1 MSEQNTPQGRVII
14 TSGRSLM
21 ALAAAQSLGKRG
33 VEVIG
38 SDCIEPHLLSFSKY
52 VEKNETYRSFNE
64 SEEQF
69 IEDLI
74 SIIERNRPKDERP
87 YLLMPVF
94 DETHIIARHKEQLP
108 EFIKVA
114 TPSAETMDRV
124 YPKKN
129 LSYTA
134 QKLGVQIPE
143 TRLVNNREE
152 LEDLKEKIEFPVL
165 IKPENASG
173 GRGIKKVTSQQE
185 LLEGYEKTREKF
197 GDSQLIQQF
206 VDGEDYC
213 MTTLFQDG
221 ELKASMA
228 YKNLRRFP
236 TTSGSG
242 VLRETVDDNF
252 FKPATKQLMEPLNW
266 HGIAQLD
273 FLWDEDPEHPPYLIE
288 VNPRF
293 FGGLFQAM
301 ASGIDYPWL
310 NYLLHTTGEL
320 PEDLQPQLGTK
331 TKVPFAWLLGI
342 IDENMKISDRFDLLT
357 KAGKAAF
364 GQIKEKGMRE
374 AFRNFAT
381 EWEKTGKK
389 PEEASLSNAL
399 EEARMAQSEVFTS
412 DDPFAG
418 LGFLYALSY
427 LVKYR
432 KLPPEMDF

>member
-1 MSEQNTPQGRVII
+1 MNSNKNNKGRVLI

-21 ALAAAQSLGKRG
+21 ALAAAQSLGKQG

-38 SDCIEPHLLSFSKY
+38 SDCIEPTLLSFSKY
-52 VEKNETYRSFNE
+52 VTKNETYTSFQEN
-64 SEEQF
+64 EEQF
-69 IEDLI
+69 LADLQSLIHKYKPED
-74 SIIERNRPKDERP
+74 DRP
-87 YLLMPVF
+87 YLLMPIF
-94 DETHIIARHKEQLP
+94 EETHLIARHKDHFP
-108 EFIKVA
+108 DFIRIA
-114 TPSAETMDRV
+114 TPDAEAMDRV

-129 LSYTA
+129 LNFTA
-134 QKLGVQIPE
+134 QKLGVQIPD
-143 TRLVNNREE
+143 TWSVGSR
-152 LEDLKEKIEFPVL
+152 EDLKSILPKLPFPVL

-173 GRGIKKVTSQQE
+173 GRGIEKIATEEE
-185 LLEGYEKTREKF
+185 LLEQYDKNREKF
-197 GDSQLIQQF
+197 GPSQLIQQQ
-206 VDGEDYC
+206 VKGEDYC
-213 MTTLFQDG
+213 MTTLFEDG

-236 TTSGSG
+236 TSSGSG
-242 VLRETVDDNF
+242 VVRETVDDNF
-252 FKPATKQLMEPLNW
+252 FKPTTRQLMEPLHWN
-266 HGIAQLD
+266 GIAQLD
-273 FLWDEDPEHPPYLIE
+273 FLWDENPDHAPYLIE

-310 NYLLHTTGEL
+310 NYLLHTSGEL
-320 PEDLQPQLGTK
+320 PENPQAQLGTK

-342 IDENMKISDRFDLLT
+342 IDENMKLSDRFDLLT

-364 GQIKEKGMRE
+364 AQIKEKGIQE
-374 AFRNFAT
+374 AFRNFAS
-381 EWEKTGKK
+381 EWQKTGKA
-389 PEEASLSNAL
+389 PDQVPLSEAL
-399 EEARMAQSEVFTS
+399 EEAKMAQSEVFTS